1 MYKAGMVFPA
11 LARTFR
17 LGMAR
22 AVWLREGAVVI
33 PLLAFLKHG
42 AGKEAVRALHAL
54 FRKNSNHYRGKR
66 VVLPVPGWTS
76 KALGQVSED
85 RVVMDEM
92 VVTARGVPSLLSET
106 PGGVGVVAAGEIFRQ
121 QPVSVADVTY
131 PDNSR
136 RMASLVHTFLPGN
149 PVRNESILNL
159 YFQEID
165 RNVRIDQLPS
175 PMGIAGIFPSANHQ
189 TWGLAVV

>member
-1 MYKAGMVFPA
+1 M
-11 LARTFR
+11 
-17 LGMAR
+17 
-22 AVWLREGAVVI
+22 
-33 PLLAFLKHG
+33 
-42 AGKEAVRALHAL
+42 
-54 FRKNSNHYRGKR
+54 
-66 VVLPVPGWTS
+66 
-76 KALGQVSED
+76 
-85 RVVMDEM
+85 
-92 VVTARGVPSLLSET
+92 
-106 PGGVGVVAAGEIFRQ
+106 VAAGEIFRQ